1 MNRFRDI
8 AITFIICAT
17 ILGIFGG
24 ILYAADKAN
33 QRELE
38 FKNACVNNHN
48 SYILNGSQGICV
60 RGGDVIPQ

>member
-17 ILGIFGG
+17 IAGIIGG
-24 ILYAADKAN
+24 ILYTADKAN

-38 FKNACVNNHN
+38 FKSVCVNNHN
-48 SYILNGSQGICV
+48 SYIPNGSQAICV
-60 RGGDVIPQ
+60 TGNNTLQ

>member
-1 MNRFRDI
+1 MNKFRDI

-38 FKNACVNNHN
+38 FKKACVDNHN
-48 SYILNGSQGICV
+48 SYIPNGSQTICV
-60 RGGDVIPQ
+60 TGGAIQR